1 MTEAVINSVEEQV
14 EEMPKNITE
23 QYVLDLLFQQVEKP
37 KKYFKIKTINVYD
50 NSYRIN
56 IWCEFEKDNL
66 TQRKIAHSYFVKVID
81 GSLKIIQG
89 S

>member
-1 MTEAVINSVEEQV
+1 MMEAVINNVEDQV

-37 KKYFKIKTINVYD
+37 KKYLKIKAINVYD
-50 NSYRIN
+50 NAYRVN
-56 IWCEFEKDNL
+56 IWCEFDKDNL
-66 TQRKIAHSYFVKVID
+66 TKRKIAHSYFVKVVD

>member
-1 MTEAVINSVEEQV
+1 MMEAVINNVEDQV

-37 KKYFKIKTINVYD
+37 KKYLKIKSINVYD
-50 NSYRIN
+50 NAYRVN
-56 IWCEFEKDNL
+56 IWCEFDKDNL
-66 TQRKIAHSYFVKVID
+66 TKRKIAHSYFVKVID